1 MFIGLPSITSM
12 DDHYMYM
19 FSNIDLDF
27 RSIHLEY
34 VLKVVD
40 LIVPNGLFL
49 MLFYKCAHLHASLK
63 TH

>member
-1 MFIGLPSITSM
+1 
-12 DDHYMYM
+12 MYM